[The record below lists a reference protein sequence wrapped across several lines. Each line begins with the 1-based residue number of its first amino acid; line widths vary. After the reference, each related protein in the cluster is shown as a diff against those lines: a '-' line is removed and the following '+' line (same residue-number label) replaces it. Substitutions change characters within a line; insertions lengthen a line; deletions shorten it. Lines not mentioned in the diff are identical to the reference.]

1 MLIVWIGRDVVRC
14 DLLISGEGKGIE
26 GGNVDRKV
34 GLIKLGIFW
43 FEELGVVWKYGKN
56 LMIEIVKV
64 IVWV

>member
-34 GLIKLGIFW
+34 GLIKLGIF
-43 FEELGVVWKYGKN
+43 
-56 LMIEIVKV
+56 
-64 IVWV
+64 